1 MSCGSVMTRNLPD
14 VSVPRMK
21 RVVLISALLLAA
33 ACGPGVRGGPTMN
46 NKIDKTTTSETA
58 ESAESP
64 VVSHDILRREPV
76 ANITT
81 VKHILISWKDLGDA
95 FGGHQDKRAA
105 ARTRADADKQVT
117 EILAL
122 LAAPDADFDNLM
134 KEYSE
139 DAGSTASG
147 KPFVVRPDS
156 QLVIEFRQL
165 ALRLGVGELG
175 VCQSDFGYHIIK
187 RLD

>member
-1 MSCGSVMTRNLPD
+1 MIRS
-14 VSVPRMK
+14 
-21 RVVLISALLLAA
+21 VLIPVLFAAA
-33 ACGPGVRGGPTMN
+33 ACGPGVKGGPTMSN
-46 NKIDKTTTSETA
+46 RMDKTTTSETA

-64 VVSHDILRREPV
+64 VVSHDILGREPV
-76 ANITT
+76 SNIAT
-81 VKHILISWKDLGDA
+81 VKHILISWKDLGEA

-122 LAAPDADFDNLM
+122 LAKPDADFDALM

-139 DAGSTASG
+139 DAGSTASL

-165 ALRLGVGELG
+165 ALRLGVGETG
-175 VCQSDFGYHIIK
+175 VCQSDFGYHIIR